1 MNKNLI
7 KLLSDTAVKNY
18 NQGFTD
24 GQIIMRDVFTLA
36 LYDVFADTKIDI
48 GKLTEEDWIKIEDR
62 ANDYVDD
69 VVKHISEG
77 EPELGFEHICLGMR
91 RVRDEE
97 YCKQLDKVYDKV
109 LYHFNEH

>member
-18 NQGFTD
+18 NQGFTG

-48 GKLTEEDWIKIEDR
+48 GKLTE
-62 ANDYVDD
+62 DD
-69 VVKHISEG
+69 
-77 EPELGFEHICLGMR
+77 
-91 RVRDEE
+91 
-97 YCKQLDKVYDKV
+97 
-109 LYHFNEH
+109 